1 MNDIIVLEY
10 FTSKSNIDLE
20 NKKIFFEA
28 IALIESIIKGFLLNK
43 NVNRLYLVQNSKI
56 NILNHKKLIKV
67 YTDKNNSFV
76 SVIKRL
82 PKKNAVVI
90 APEIMNISSNF
101 QKKNLKIL
109 TLKTL

>member
-43 NVNRLYLVQNSKI
+43 DLQLDSSLTFNFKDTPSIFNMNFGVSYRFDRHEDIPKI
-56 NILNHKKLIKV
+56 NNNTSAKSERKRRSRNRRKSKK
-67 YTDKNNSFV
+67 
-76 SVIKRL
+76 
-82 PKKNAVVI
+82 KKI
-90 APEIMNISSNF
+90 ETF
-101 QKKNLKIL
+101 DEG
-109 TLKTL
+109 